1 MKVGDLVKVI
11 KDDVPWQ
18 NIRPN
23 INIRWRGQLGIITKT
38 NHELTATLGTLAL
51 VLLTS
56 NGKHWFSCDDLEV
69 QE

>member
-1 MKVGDLVKVI
+1 MKPGDLVKVI
-11 KDDVPWQ
+11 KDDEPWHSLQ
-18 NIRPN
+18 FD
-23 INIRWRGQLGIITKT
+23 GQLGIITKV
-38 NHELTATLGTLAL
+38 NDHVRFGFPGPMAR

>member
-18 NIRPN
+18 
-23 INIRWRGQLGIITKT
+23 NIRWRGQLGIITKT